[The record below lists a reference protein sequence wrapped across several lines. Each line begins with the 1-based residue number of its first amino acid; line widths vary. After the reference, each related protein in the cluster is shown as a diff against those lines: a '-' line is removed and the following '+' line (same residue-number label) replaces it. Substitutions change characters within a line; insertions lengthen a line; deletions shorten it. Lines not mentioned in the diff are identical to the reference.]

1 MMNTKKKQII
11 CILII
16 ALLAVV
22 FIVIIWPSIYD
33 YQCKN
38 RKYSDMELALDSVES
53 SNIRIISVSGNEDEG
68 VGYSAG
74 ASGVIFDY
82 DKGTYY
88 ALTAYHV
95 VNDANANYFIIA
107 TTLTPTYAE
116 YKKEKGITG
125 HIPQSDY
132 YKLMPE
138 ATVEYQSEKADLAII
153 SFRYS
158 EKLDVAEVAIDNPQ
172 KGDRIVAIGNPEDAE
187 RHFVHSF
194 GKVTSSEETAFEAR
208 DGQSSNWVLKHS
220 AYETFGSSGGA
231 VFSTKMQLIGIN
243 IGGGTDFLGRFRYG
257 VMIPSSQIN
266 ECIEDW
272 HKHQ

>member
-1 MMNTKKKQII
+1 MNKKMKPII

-16 ALLAVV
+16 ALLAGV

-38 RKYSDMELALDSVES
+38 RTYSDIELSLDSVES
-53 SNIRIISVSGNEDEG
+53 SNIRIISVSGSEDEG

-95 VNDANANYFIIA
+95 VNDADADRFIIA
-107 TTLTPTYAE
+107 TALTPTYDE

-132 YKLMPE
+132 YELMPE
-138 ATVEYQSEKADLAII
+138 AIVEYQSEKADLAII

-158 EKLDVAEVAIDNPQ
+158 EKLDVAEVAVDNPQ
-172 KGDRIVAIGNPEDAE
+172 KGHRIVAIGNPVDAE
-187 RHFVHSF
+187 RHFIHSF
-194 GKVTSSEETAFEAR
+194 GKITSSEETTFEAG
-208 DGQSSNWVLKHS
+208 DGQASNRILKHS
-220 AYETFGSSGGA
+220 AYVAPGSSGGA
-231 VFSTKMQLIGIN
+231 VFSAQMQLIGIN

-266 ECIEDW
+266 ACIEEW
-272 HKHQ
+272 HKHR